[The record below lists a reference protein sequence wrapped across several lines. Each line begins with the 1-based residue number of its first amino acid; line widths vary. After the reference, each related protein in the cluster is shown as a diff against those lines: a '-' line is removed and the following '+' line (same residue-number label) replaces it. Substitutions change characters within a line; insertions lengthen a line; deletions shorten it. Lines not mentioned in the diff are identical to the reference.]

1 MGMNLQRKSQK
12 QLTPLELRIMQVLW
26 PGGAM
31 TVQAVQQG
39 MDKELAYTTVQT
51 MLNVL
56 ERKGHVERKR
66 EGRAFVYS
74 PLQSRE
80 TASKSAVRDLL
91 DRTFD
96 GSVENLLMNLVN
108 TRQLDAAQLA
118 KLAQRVAEAE
128 GHEDADAR

>member
-1 MGMNLQRKSQK
+1 MNLQRKSQK

-128 GHEDADAR
+128 GQEDADAR

>member
-1 MGMNLQRKSQK
+1 MNLQRKSQK